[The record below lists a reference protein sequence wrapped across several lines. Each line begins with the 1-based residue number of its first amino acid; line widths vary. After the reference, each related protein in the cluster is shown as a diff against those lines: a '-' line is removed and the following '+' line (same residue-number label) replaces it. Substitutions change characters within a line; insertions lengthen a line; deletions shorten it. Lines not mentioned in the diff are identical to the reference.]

1 MSSRGGLRTSLE
13 RLVPSPATPAE
24 LAAGEQR
31 YERELWHRHGVVVVR
46 LRQPTGLPRLV
57 TMALEAWGKGRFG

>member
-1 MSSRGGLRTSLE
+1 VRTSLQAAA
-13 RLVPSPATPAE
+13 PTAFTPAE
-24 LAAGEQR
+24 LARSEQR
-31 YERELWHRHGVVVVR
+31 YERELWQKYGVVVVR